1 MKTKLYIDNLA
12 TTTTYRN
19 LMDLFSVHGNVAE
32 INLATDRTNGR
43 PRGFGFVTMATP
55 EGARAAIRALHGRE
69 VGTKILTVSE
79 AWPHEEHPGPPSEG
93 RSPHRS
99 ASQLF

>member
-32 INLATDRTNGR
+32 INLAIDRANGR
-43 PRGFGFVTMATP
+43 SRGFGFGAASATVT
-55 EGARAAIRALHGRE
+55 
-69 VGTKILTVSE
+69 
-79 AWPHEEHPGPPSEG
+79 
-93 RSPHRS
+93 
-99 ASQLF
+99 